1 MKVQDASFKGI
12 SLVVMLL
19 FCSTKMAA
27 ISLGDCDFSVYF
39 QRNSTDQATNWRK
52 TNLLHDPGILC
63 VQVEWDADTVRIC
76 ILYWR
81 ARGKCDGLTGLT
93 FRRILTIRS
102 ALFSK
107 YHLYPRR

>member
-1 MKVQDASFKGI
+1 MSFKGI
-12 SLVVMLL
+12 SLVVILL

-27 ISLGDCDFSVYF
+27 ILLGDCDFSVYF
-39 QRNSTDQATNWRK
+39 QCNSTDQATNGRK

-63 VQVEWDADTVRIC
+63 VQVEWNVDTVRIC

-93 FRRILTIRS
+93 CRRILTIRS

-107 YHLYPRR
+107 YDLYPQR